1 MLSDIKVQDLADKF
15 TSEVLTAKYGE
26 RFTSLDDIEDDWEI
40 DYDWEYL
47 NERFYETINKIN
59 QL

>member
-1 MLSDIKVQDLADKF
+1 MLSDIKIQDLADKF

-26 RFTSLDDIEDDWEI
+26 RFTSLEDVEEDVEI
-40 DYDWEYL
+40 DTEWEYL
-47 NERFYETINKIN
+47 NENFYETINRAS